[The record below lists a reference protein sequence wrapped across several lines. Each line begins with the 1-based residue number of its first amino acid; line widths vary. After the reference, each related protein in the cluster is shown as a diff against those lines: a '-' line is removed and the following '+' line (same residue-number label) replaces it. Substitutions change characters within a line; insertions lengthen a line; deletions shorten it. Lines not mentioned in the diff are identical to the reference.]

1 MLQLPAVNQRRI
13 GRHDMQLEVKVALVS
28 GAASGVETE
37 RAGYD
42 APLNAGGAH
51 LQCAVALVQRQA
63 LMVGELCE

>member
-1 MLQLPAVNQRRI
+1 MR
-13 GRHDMQLEVKVALVS
+13 LEGKVALIS
-28 GAASGVETE
+28 WAASGVETE

-63 LMVGELCE
+63 L

>member
-1 MLQLPAVNQRRI
+1 MR
-13 GRHDMQLEVKVALVS
+13 LEGKVALIS
-28 GAASGVETE
+28 WAASGVETE

-42 APLNAGGAH
+42 VPLNAGGAH